1 MTKDMKML
9 MLTAARSVLA
19 EAEAGR
25 NVDPH
30 RLQWAKDILAGCET
44 RTEVLS

>member
-25 NVDPH
+25 NVDPL
-30 RLQWAKDILAGCET
+30 RLQWAKDILAGCA
-44 RTEVLS
+44 